1 MRLGWKVLI
10 PVSLGWILFVSTVR
24 ALRNEQHDMRPVMLG
39 AAALILLLLVLSV
52 IWERVSA
59 SGRARDQQA
68 ADDAAEAEPDSM
80 AGGFPVPPLD
90 APHYH
95 GAGDVRAD
103 NSAEAT
109 RA

>member
-1 MRLGWKVLI
+1 MKLGWKVLI

-24 ALRNEQHDMRPVMLG
+24 ALRNERHDMRPVMLG
-39 AAALILLLLVLSV
+39 AAALILVLLVISV
-52 IWERVSA
+52 IWERA
-59 SGRARDQQA
+59 SGAER
-68 ADDAAEAEPDSM
+68 AEAANEAAQPEPDPM

-103 NSAEAT
+103 NSAEVT

>member
-1 MRLGWKVLI
+1 
-10 PVSLGWILFVSTVR
+10 
-24 ALRNEQHDMRPVMLG
+24 
-39 AAALILLLLVLSV
+39 
-52 IWERVSA
+52 
-59 SGRARDQQA
+59 
-68 ADDAAEAEPDSM
+68 M